1 MDREILQTLKNLPAG
16 QKIALATIVG
26 TKGST
31 PREKGVS
38 FLIYPDGRTVGT
50 IGGGCAEA
58 EVKKAALIALDQGE
72 VQNCHVDLSGDIAAD
87 EGMVCGG
94 IMDVVVEPIS
104 DLEPFR
110 LMEAYQQKNEKVYSC
125 LIVKGAEPFLGKRA
139 VYDAQGLYLG
149 GAKVLDSL
157 KPDWLTDEPMLV
169 RLDGNDPTISQIFIQ
184 PVTPPNTL
192 LVLGAGHIAQA
203 LVRMATQLD
212 FEITVVDDR
221 PDFANQALFPNVNV
235 ICNSFEK
242 VLSEYPITS
251 STYVVIVTRGHRYDA
266 ECLRKVVTSPA
277 YYIGMIGSRRRT
289 RLLFNQLEEEGYSR
303 EDLDKVKTPIG
314 LDIGG
319 ETPGEIAI
327 SILAEIICHRRK
339 RKKDEKKD
347 EIMKL

>member
-1 MDREILQTLKNLPAG
+1 MDREILQSIKTLPHGEKA
-16 QKIALATIVG
+16 ALATVIS

-38 FLIYPDGRTVGT
+38 FLIWADGRTVGT

-58 EVKKAALIALDQGE
+58 EIKKAALIALDHGE
-72 VQNCHVDLSGDIAAD
+72 VKICRVDLSGDIAAD

-94 IMDVVVEPIS
+94 TMDVVIEPIL

-110 LMEAYQQKNEKVYSC
+110 LMESYQGKNETVYSC
-125 LIVKGAEPFLGKRA
+125 LVVRGEEAFLGKRA
-139 VYDAQGLYLG
+139 VYDAAGSYLG
-149 GAKVLDSL
+149 GTKVFDSL
-157 KPDWLTDEPMLV
+157 QQDWLTDEPMLIQP
-169 RLDGNDPTISQIFIQ
+169 DSGNETISQIFIQ
-184 PVTPPNTL
+184 PVTPPNAL

-203 LVRMATQLD
+203 LVGMASQLD

-221 PDFANQALFPNVNV
+221 PDFANPVLFPNVNV

-242 VLSEYPITS
+242 VLKEYPITD

-277 YYIGMIGSRRRT
+277 TYIGLIGSRRRT
-289 RLLFNQLEEEGYSR
+289 KLLFNQLEEEGYSR
-303 EDLDKVKTPIG
+303 EDLDRVKTPIG

-319 ETPGEIAI
+319 ETPAEIAI
-327 SILAEIICHRRK
+327 SILAEIIWHRRK

-347 EIMKL
+347 QIMKF